1 MTDDTTPEG
10 GQRELCAHCGGNGV
24 VKLVGGVSVCPRCR
38 GECYEPGCSRC
49 AAQSSRLR
57 SLEQELVTERR
68 LRMED
73 GHTAIKAQADLA
85 SLEQRLRDLEG
96 ALKAVTEHMDRA
108 GGDGYGMP
116 ECPWCRAQGSRD
128 GDENYHNGDCELAA
142 ARAIL
147 STLIDQ
153 G

>member
-10 GQRELCAHCGGNGV
+10 GQIDKEGVAFCTHCAAHRTYVVGSEEQTEAGLWLAKHAAECGMNP
-24 VKLVGGVSVCPRCR
+24 LAQQL
-38 GECYEPGCSRC
+38 

-73 GHTAIKAQADLA
+73 GHTVIKAQADLA

-96 ALKAVTEHMDRA
+96 ELRSIKAAIDEQAVA
-108 GGDGYGMP
+108 GGNH
-116 ECPWCRAQGSRD
+116 RLLLQ
-128 GDENYHNGDCELAA
+128 
-142 ARAIL
+142 L
-147 STLIDQ
+147 STRLATLIGQ
-153 G
+153 E

>member
-57 SLEQELVTERR
+57 SLEQ
-68 LRMED
+68 
-73 GHTAIKAQADLA
+73 
-85 SLEQRLRDLEG
+85 RLRDLEG
-96 ALKAVTEHMDRA
+96 YVQHK
-108 GGDGYGMP
+108 P
-116 ECPWCRAQGSRD
+116 
-128 GDENYHNGDCELAA
+128 DCWTRTASTFADAEAA
-142 ARAIL
+142 TCTCGL
-147 STLIDQ
+147 STRLIDQ

>member
-57 SLEQELVTERR
+57 SLEQ
-68 LRMED
+68 
-73 GHTAIKAQADLA
+73 
-85 SLEQRLRDLEG
+85 RLRDLEG
-96 ALKAVTEHMDRA
+96 KWRDPEFWRINGATMDSLDCADDLKR
-108 GGDGYGMP
+108 
-116 ECPWCRAQGSRD
+116 
-128 GDENYHNGDCELAA
+128 
-142 ARAIL
+142 
-147 STLIDQ
+147 LIDQ

>member
-57 SLEQELVTERR
+57 SLEQ
-68 LRMED
+68 
-73 GHTAIKAQADLA
+73 
-85 SLEQRLRDLEG
+85 RLRDLEG
-96 ALKAVTEHMDRA
+96 YVRQAACAHETRLGGNDYLVLCNDCGLVWDYRREGPADALR
-108 GGDGYGMP
+108 
-116 ECPWCRAQGSRD
+116 R
-128 GDENYHNGDCELAA
+128 AA
-142 ARAIL
+142 AAL
-147 STLIDQ
+147 LIDQ